1 MATRLERGLLQP
13 EVERAARKLRD
24 LGYKA
29 TPQRVAIVK
38 TLADQPYQKP
48 HEIRQR
54 CPQVSLVTV
63 YRTLNLLKELGI
75 ARRLSPG
82 DDSCYELVGGQAL
95 RFVCEPCG
103 RIFDLPER
111 TSEVERGL
119 LELAGP
125 AVEVTHVEVYGRSIG
140 RCEVCLENS
149 DWKA

>member
-1 MATRLERGLLQP
+1 MVTSLERGLPPP

-38 TLADQPYQKP
+38 TLADYPCQKP

-63 YRTLNLLKELGI
+63 YRTLNLLRELGI
-75 ARRLSPG
+75 VRRLSPG
-82 DDSCYELVGGQAL
+82 DDSRYELVGDQTL

-111 TSEVERGL
+111 SPEMERGL
-119 LELAGP
+119 LELSGP
-125 AVEVTHVEVYGRSIG
+125 AVEVTHVEIYGRSIG

-149 DWKA
+149 YWKA